1 MTRIYY
7 RGPDAVVT
15 SDHIVWLTEP
25 VRTFPRRELRE
36 LGVVRAAPPPASA
49 GARVLA
55 GASVLVAV
63 VALGAAAYS
72 GRTPMWI
79 TAAVVDVL
87 AIVGVWSALG
97 RRTRTWEI
105 HAKHHGA
112 EVVVYASRDDRVFH
126 QVQRAIRR
134 SIEMAGDGRQP
145 P

>member
-25 VRTFPRRELRE
+25 VRSFPRRELRE
-36 LGVVRAAPPPASA
+36 LGIVRAAPPPASA

-55 GASVLVAV
+55 GVSVLVAV
-63 VALGAAAYS
+63 VATGAAAYADS
-72 GRTPMWI
+72 TTMWV
-79 TAAVVDVL
+79 TAAIIDVVAV
-87 AIVGVWSALG
+87 ICVWGALG

-134 SIEMAGDGRQP
+134 SMEMA
-145 P
+145 

>member
-36 LGVVRAAPPPASA
+36 LGIVRGAPPPPS
-49 GARVLA
+49 A
-55 GASVLVAV
+55 GASVLAGVSVLVAI
-63 VALGAAAYS
+63 VALAAAVYADS
-72 GRTPMWI
+72 TPMWV

-87 AIVGVWSALG
+87 AIGCVWAALG

-134 SIEMAGDGRQP
+134 SIEMADDGHHP
-145 P
+145 T